1 MISAIQKILELLIVK
16 EQQNSPTV
24 TILLKKIGIWGISQ
38 IPKFLYEFRG
48 VYFQDFG
55 NFSNDWIF
63 HRFPCIWGIWQIPR
77 YLRNSPDSKIFPD
90 SLKNLRVFYFSTIG
104 NREISQINREF
115 SKFPSFWGTPQISR
129 HLVNST
135 NSQVFE
141 EFQSWQFF
149 NCCHSLTVAHIKVK
163 RVPWWIGLVI
173 LLARL
178 SL

>member
-1 MISAIQKILELLIVK
+1 MPKNLWNFPNAWVSGKFPKYLQIFEGGIFSRFWKF
-16 EQQNSPTV
+16 
-24 TILLKKIGIWGISQ
+24 LKWLDIPQ
-38 IPKFLYEFRG
+38 IPRHL
-48 VYFQDFG
+48 
-55 NFSNDWIF
+55 
-63 HRFPCIWGIWQIPR
+63 GIPQIPR

-115 SKFPSFWGTPQISR
+115 SRFPSFWGTPQISR